1 MKTINNN
8 GNVVTKY
15 ISKHWK
21 YGGKE
26 LDAYDK
32 GDNYNRLY
40 TVTNKEATRTRKSMW
55 ITLELTLTSTLEGDS
70 GQPLV
75 SHV

>member
-15 ISKHWK
+15 INKHWQH
-21 YGGKE
+21 GGRE
-26 LDAYDK
+26 LDQYSVGDK
-32 GDNYNRLY
+32 YNRLY

-55 ITLELTLTSTLEGDS
+55 IHLELTLTSTLDGDS
-70 GQPLV
+70 GQPLA
-75 SHV
+75 STC